1 MIKNLLLTFVF
12 TFSLLA
18 SNYLQGQT
26 NQDLYFVFLNTN
38 PNKPLISEDEKEKLQ
53 AQHMANIDKL
63 AAEGTLLAAGP
74 FDGGGGMFVLH
85 TENLESAKDL
95 LQTDPAVKANRFL
108 TEVYPFHIHGND
120 LCGAKEPYEMVTYQF
135 IKITSN
141 VEWFGDM
148 DEMNHANRLFMSSLN
163 NDNDYVIVYGVF
175 GEYND
180 GMMIL
185 DVPTTEEAE
194 KIFKEHPS
202 VKAGQLTYEVRPLWI
217 AKGTFCK
224 K

>member
-1 MIKNLLLTFVF
+1 MRNLFLIFAFVTTMFASNLLK
-12 TFSLLA
+12 A
-18 SNYLQGQT
+18 QT

-38 PNKPLISEDEKEKLQ
+38 PDKPLISESEKETLQ
-53 AQHMANIDKL
+53 AAHMANIDKL
-63 AAEGTLLAAGP
+63 AGEGILLAAGP

-85 TENLESAKDL
+85 TEDIESAKAL
-95 LQTDPAVKANRFL
+95 VQSDPAVKADRFL
-108 TEVYPFHIHGND
+108 IEIYPFHIGGND

-135 IKITSN
+135 VKISSN

-148 DEMNHANRLFMSSLN
+148 DEMNFENRLFLSNLN
-163 NDNDYVIVYGVF
+163 NDTDDVIVYGSF

-180 GMMIL
+180 GMLIL
-185 DVPTTEEAE
+185 DVATPEEAE
-194 KIFKEHPS
+194 NIFKEHPS
-202 VKAGQLTYEVRPLWI
+202 VKAGQLLYEVKTLWI